1 MSDMREEM
9 LRTLDRIVEDTVTL
23 KMREAADLQGKQGA
37 DAGVTVGLDAARPLW
52 AALDDAGITA
62 LGVSGGDDGVSFG
75 DTMELV
81 RRAGF
86 HALPVPIGDVV
97 LARRVRS
104 MHGLGDGEGLSVVA
118 PPGSGRDVI
127 FKGGKLSGRIGG
139 VPWGRDA
146 SELVLAIGGPDGT
159 FIVVASCKGA
169 SVRRGCNM
177 CGEPRDEIDL
187 ETVKVLESKAVPD
200 AVRIVE
206 ADGALIRS
214 VQMSGA
220 LGSVLAHCMT
230 WVGDRVQFGKPI
242 AKHQAVQHL
251 MAQLAEEVA
260 AASAAADLA
269 VDASEQRPDRFAC
282 AVAKARVGEAAGKAA
297 NLAHAVF
304 GAMGFTREHQL
315 HYATRRLWAW
325 RNEFGGEAYWQG
337 EIGRAVVQS
346 GGGSKLWSLL
356 TANG

>member
-9 LRTLDRIVEDTVTL
+9 LRTLDRIVEDTVSL
-23 KMREAADLQGKQGA
+23 KMREAADLQGMQGA
-37 DAGVTVGLDAARPLW
+37 TDSKIGSLDAARPLW
-52 AALDDAGITA
+52 SALENAGIVA
-62 LGVSGGDDGVSFG
+62 LGALGGDDGISFA

-81 RRAGF
+81 RRAGY
-86 HALPVPIGDVV
+86 HGLPVPIGDAI
-97 LARRVRS
+97 LARRIRS
-104 MHGLGDGEGLSVVA
+104 VHGLSDGEGLAVVV
-118 PPGSGRDVI
+118 PPASGRDVV
-127 FKGGKLSGRIGG
+127 FKAGKLSGRVEG

-146 SELVLAIGGPDGT
+146 DEVLLATGGPDGT

-177 CGEPRDEIDL
+177 CGEPRDAIDL
-187 ETVKVLESKAVPD
+187 QSVDVVDSKPVPD
-200 AVRIVE
+200 GIRLVE
-206 ADGALIRS
+206 ADGALLRA

-269 VDASEQRPDRFAC
+269 VDASEQRPDRLAC

-315 HYATRRLWAW
+315 HYSTRRLWAW

-337 EIGRAVVQS
+337 EIGRAVARR
-346 GGGSKLWSLL
+346 GGNSLWDLL
-356 TANG
+356 TNNG